1 MADHG
6 EPTTY
11 ETATGND
18 YPQHESTYLHF
29 VELLKWSTISIVIV
43 LALMAFFL
51 T

>member
-1 MADHG
+1 MAEHG

-18 YPQHESTYLHF
+18 YEAHEATYLHF
-29 VELLKWSTISIVIV
+29 VELLKWSTIAIVIV

>member
-1 MADHG
+1 MAEHG

-18 YPQHESTYLHF
+18 YEQHEATYLHF
-29 VELLKWSTISIVIV
+29 IQLLKWSAIGCVIV